1 MSRLAKL
8 QRFVLIRLCVELLVV
23 AGMAINIVYLM
34 RLRSSIDSVD
44 LSRLSS
50 TPVIEQSQS
59 SRLLSGSNQQ
69 QPAPA
74 REVQKHYVV
83 EGWADDL
90 PIIGGQVVRLGQSI
104 DYGRLLR
111 SEPPIS
117 LCIGFDGQPCLLVDR
132 RLSEPASEPASD

>member
-8 QRFVLIRLCVELLVV
+8 QRFVMLRLFVELLGV
-23 AGMAINIVYLM
+23 AGLAINIVYLV

-44 LSRLSS
+44 MSRLS
-50 TPVIEQSQS
+50 TPVIEQSS
-59 SRLLSGSNQQ
+59 PSRPILSGSNQHQQ
-69 QPAPA
+69 QPAI
-74 REVQKHYVV
+74 EVQKHYVV

-90 PIIGGQVVRLGQSI
+90 PIVGGQVVRLGQSI

-117 LCIGFDGQPCLLVDR
+117 LFIDFKGQPCLLVDR
-132 RLSEPASEPASD
+132 RLMSEQPASD

>member
-8 QRFVLIRLCVELLVV
+8 QRFVMLRLAIEVLVV
-23 AGMAINIVYLM
+23 IGLAINIVYLM

-44 LSRLSS
+44 IASLSRLS
-50 TPVIEQSQS
+50 TPIESQS
-59 SRLLSGSNQQ
+59 SPRLLSGSNQHQQ
-69 QPAPA
+69 QPAI
-74 REVQKHYVV
+74 EVQKHYVV
-83 EGWADDL
+83 EGWANDL

-117 LCIGFDGQPCLLVDR
+117 LFIDFQGQPCLLIDR
-132 RLSEPASEPASD
+132 RLSEPASD

>member
-8 QRFVLIRLCVELLVV
+8 QRFVLMRLCVELLVV
-23 AGMAINIVYLM
+23 AGMAINILYLM
-34 RLRSSIDSVD
+34 RLRTSIESVD
-44 LSRLSS
+44 FSRLS
-50 TPVIEQSQS
+50 TPVIGQSQS
-59 SRLLSGSNQQ
+59 SRPILSGSGQQ
-69 QPAPA
+69 QPAA
-74 REVQKHYVV
+74 AIEVQKHYVV

-132 RLSEPASEPASD
+132 RLMMSEQPASD